1 MTDKL
6 ADAEQ
11 SQWRN
16 LETQT
21 GKSKEQWLKL
31 AATQKIDKHSELV
44 AWFKKEHGIGHGYAN
59 LIAHRAREAATGG
72 VSSPDDLVTTQ
83 YAGAK
88 AALKPVYDKVIAVV
102 QSFGSDVEIA
112 PKKGYV
118 SLRRTKQFAIVQP
131 STASR
136 LDIGLNLK
144 GTAPGDRLE
153 ASGSFNAMCTHR
165 VRIEGEAGF
174 DANVKKWLKQ
184 AYDAA

>member
-1 MTDKL
+1 V
-6 ADAEQ
+6 A
-11 SQWRN
+11 
-16 LETQT
+16 
-21 GKSKEQWLKL
+21 WLKE
-31 AATQKIDKHSELV
+31 A
-44 AWFKKEHGIGHGYAN
+44 HGIGHGYAN
-59 LIAHRAREAATGG
+59 LIAIRARETASGG
-72 VSSPDDLVTTQ
+72 SSAPDNLVQTQ

-88 AALKPVYDKVIAVV
+88 TALKPNYDNVIAVV
-102 QSFGSDVEIA
+102 QSFGSDVEVS

-144 GTAPGDRLE
+144 GVAPSGRLE

-165 VRIEGEAGF
+165 VRIEGKAGL
-174 DANVKKWLKQ
+174 DASVKKWLKQ